1 MDPPALSA
9 PLVTTETQDTTDS
22 QANLETVV
30 LQLDQLPN
38 WFPNPQSNARAK
50 LLQEMLA
57 HPDQRELMDHLVM
70 QAPLALMANPEIKD
84 HVAHP
89 DLPDPLVDLETR
101 EEQET
106 QAKSVL
112 ANPAQLV
119 LLEATANPA
128 LEAPLANP
136 ARQAKMALQVPQALP
151 EMLELEAAP
160 ERLVLLAHLE
170 MQAKEVHPEA
180 ASTAHQLVWLQD
192 TKHLQKWLESI
203 NCQKRDEV
211 FQVFQ
216 SLLFFFSFHVR
227 KIRDS
232 QLSLLLHLK

>member
-1 MDPPALSA
+1 VDPPALSA
-9 PLVTTETQDTTDS
+9 HLVTTETQDTTDS

-30 LQLDQLPN
+30 LQPDQLPN
-38 WFPNPQSNARAK
+38 WFPNPQSNARAR

-84 HVAHP
+84 LVDHP
-89 DLPDPLVDLETR
+89 ALPDHLADLETK
-101 EEQET
+101 EVQET

-119 LLEATANPA
+119 HREPTANPA
-128 LEAPLANP
+128 LEALLANP
-136 ARQAKMALQVPQALP
+136 ARQAKMALQVPLALP
-151 EMLELEAAP
+151 EMLELEAVP

-170 MQAKEVHPEA
+170 MEAKQVHPEA
-180 ASTAHQLVWLQD
+180 ANTARQLVWLQD
-192 TKHLQKWLESI
+192 TKHLQKWLESF

-211 FQVFQ
+211 FS
-216 SLLFFFSFHVR
+216 SLSVIAFLFLIPCQKKSAILILACFS
-227 KIRDS
+227 I
-232 QLSLLLHLK
+232 